1 MLLSV
6 GEAIS
11 VYLSKEIFLFLGK
24 TMKLFTNITI
34 LFLSLRRGFEPL
46 PDPRQSLARAQLKI
60 AETDDLSGIWY
71 GSQACVLKGSP

>member
-1 MLLSV
+1 MLLSQQGFYFYFSFKRV
-6 GEAIS
+6 
-11 VYLSKEIFLFLGK
+11 FLFWK

-71 GSQACVLKGSP
+71 GSQACALKGSP